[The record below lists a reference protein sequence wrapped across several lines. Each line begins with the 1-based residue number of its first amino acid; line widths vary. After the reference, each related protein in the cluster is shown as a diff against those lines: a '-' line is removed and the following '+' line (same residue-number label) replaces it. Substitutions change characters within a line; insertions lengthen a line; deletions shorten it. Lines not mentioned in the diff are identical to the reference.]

1 MTQNCPEYLNLIT
14 DVLRDGMTFAMSVWT
29 DNSRDGA
36 LDWLQHGICDQ
47 RLSNPCGSPDL
58 KFRNFKFTTK
68 DGSSS
73 SGGGSTGGD
82 SNGGGSTGGGSNG
95 GGSTG
100 GGSTGG
106 GSTGGSGGSASMTDI
121 AAAFANIR
129 ANPHYSSTNLSRTLY
144 QVDQSFDLIE
154 QQLISMQAA
163 LT

>member
-58 KFRNFKFTTK
+58 KFRNFRFTTK

-73 SGGGSTGGD
+73 S
-82 SNGGGSTGGGSNG
+82 G

>member
-58 KFRNFKFTTK
+58 KFRNFRFTTK

-73 SGGGSTGGD
+73 SGGGSTGG
-82 SNGGGSTGGGSNG
+82 GSNS

-129 ANPHYSSTNLSRTLY
+129 ANPHYSITNLSRTLY

>member
-1 MTQNCPEYLNLIT
+1 MVMTQNCPEYLNLIT

-73 SGGGSTGGD
+73 SGGGSTGG
-82 SNGGGSTGGGSNG
+82 
-95 GGSTG
+95 
-100 GGSTGG
+100 GSTGG

>member
-73 SGGGSTGGD
+73 SGGGSTGG
-82 SNGGGSTGGGSNG
+82 
-95 GGSTG
+95 
-100 GGSTGG
+100 GSTGG